1 MLTLKDLS
9 MGIKVIGIL
18 YVFYLQYTN
27 MVSIPMSIVVLIA
40 LGSLGSALACKS
52 KMNEGYF
59 YHRYYNYAVA
69 LAGVVV
75 IMKEYM

>member
-1 MLTLKDLS
+1 
-9 MGIKVIGIL
+9 
-18 YVFYLQYTN
+18 
-27 MVSIPMSIVVLIA
+27 MSIVVLIA